1 MRISLS
7 KLLVLGLVVAV
18 AAVAL
23 VPVASADTCP
33 TVVIQGQSTA
43 AFTCP
48 TNKKGKATGVPN
60 NVHVLGNSSIM
71 QPITQLITT
80 GNFGITMTGNLNAAD
95 IVVIAAF
102 QGSAPSGTLN
112 GNAFTQL
119 AGDPFGPSAN
129 GAISGTLSGLGFNP
143 TPGSYGIVD
152 LHTGLSSGNTLT
164 ISLSNVPAGTVLYAI
179 ALDGKG
185 NVIAVSPNSE
195 SGVTNGPPGGGTVPE
210 PGTLGLLG
218 TGLVGIA
225 GLVRRRFLSSS
236 S

>member
-7 KLLVLGLVVAV
+7 KLLIPSLVAAV
-18 AAVAL
+18 AGVAL

-33 TVVIQGQSTA
+33 DVFIQGQSKA
-43 AFTCP
+43 AYTCP
-48 TNKKGKATGVPN
+48 TNKKGKSTGVPN
-60 NVHVLGNSSIM
+60 NVHIIGNSSLM
-71 QPITQLITT
+71 LPITQVITT
-80 GNFGITMTGNLNAAD
+80 GSFGITMTGNLNAAD

-112 GNAFTQL
+112 GTAFTQL
-119 AGDPFGPSAN
+119 ASNPFGPSAN
-129 GAISGTLSGLGFNP
+129 GAISGTLSGLGFNS

-152 LHTGLSSGNTLT
+152 LHTGLSSGGTLT
-164 ISLSNVPAGTVLYAI
+164 LSLSNVPAGTVLYAI
-179 ALDGKG
+179 ALDANG
-185 NVIAVSPNSE
+185 NVIAISPNSE
-195 SGVTNGPPGGGTVPE
+195 SGVTNGTPVGGTVPE

-236 S
+236 